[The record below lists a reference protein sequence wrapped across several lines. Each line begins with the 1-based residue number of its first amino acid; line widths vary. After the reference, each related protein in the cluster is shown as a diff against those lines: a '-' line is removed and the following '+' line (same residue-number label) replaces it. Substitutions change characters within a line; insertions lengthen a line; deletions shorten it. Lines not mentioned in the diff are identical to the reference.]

1 MIREKDPMLFAQGS
15 VLSAL
20 TFPLLFWPK
29 QPNCWLPGIP
39 SKSGCAPFVLFTD
52 YRLGPAWSK
61 ERTDRGIIP
70 PLKEPAPMKGAKS
83 TKTYMHRVKT
93 SSPHAQ
99 HTQRTPAEEKVTLM
113 LFTSQAVGLARRGT
127 RSHWLETWRCTW
139 KRVRKIMRRF
149 WSLWQRLAGHLCF
162 AVIKWHLLS
171 FCCQTSLA
179 LGYSR
184 ENPQLGMKKPLML
197 QQWCLKLLF
206 LQLLSLFFSFS
217 LLLYSGCNG
226 GFSWL
231 RSLKDTLRGQLCVLA
246 DCVWCLYDPPPP
258 PLPYLP
264 HVVDKQLWRNFC
276 YRWWCIAQSSHSQRP
291 MKGLGTD

>member
-1 MIREKDPMLFAQGS
+1 MKKIPCCFAQGS

-206 LQLLSLFFSFS
+206 LQLLSLFFF
-217 LLLYSGCNG
+217 LLSPPLLWMQWRFQLAPLIKRYSPGSVVCV
-226 GFSWL
+226 S
-231 RSLKDTLRGQLCVLA
+231 RLCLMSI
-246 DCVWCLYDPPPP
+246 WPPHPH